1 MTDSRRRLRVLLSAY
16 ACEPGKGSEAGN
28 GWNWARELS
37 RYEDVWVLTRA
48 NNREVIENEL
58 AAHPLPNAHFVY
70 LDLPRWGRFWK
81 KGSRGA
87 APLLLSVASD
97 CLPHGSAITSPGA
110 IRHHSPRFVCNLCVS
125 RLSVVFAGALRVG
138 TGRGGETIPSSLT
151 QSFGVRRRI
160 DEFLRN
166 FRRSLGELDPFVRRT
181 AKKAALIAATTS
193 DTQKRLA
200 TLGRADVSVTPHA
213 ALCEEDISVLREIP
227 VRTESPFRVLTVG
240 RMVPF
245 KAHDLGLRA
254 FAALL
259 RQHHESE
266 YWVVGDGPERRG
278 LTKLACALGIEDRV
292 TFLGALPRDEVFAKL
307 RECDAMLFP
316 SLHDSSGWASI
327 EAMAAARPVVCLDLG
342 GPALQVAEDRGIK
355 VPAVNME
362 QIIADLGAALIRL
375 ASDPALQM
383 RLGYA
388 GRLYVE
394 QNHTW
399 TRIVRDFDDHYHRL
413 LSVASPTR
421 AIEPTAHATTKERN
435 AAIPPAPIHP

>member
-1 MTDSRRRLRVLLSAY
+1 M
-16 ACEPGKGSEAGN
+16 
-28 GWNWARELS
+28 
-37 RYEDVWVLTRA
+37 LTRA

-81 KGSRGA
+81 KGSRGLRLYYYLWQA
-87 APLLLSVASD
+87 IAYRTARRLHRQVQFDIIHHVSFATYVYPGFLSF
-97 CLPHGSAITSPGA
+97 LPVP
-110 IRHHSPRFVCNLCVS
+110 FVW
-125 RLSVVFAGALRVG
+125 GPVG
-138 TGRGGETIPSSLT
+138 GGETIPSSLT